1 MNSYNYVMNLYFVC
15 TCIFLIKFKSFMG
28 NLREKYPIILRM
40 REQSVAG
47 LLLPKKRPVKEAN

>member
-1 MNSYNYVMNLYFVC
+1 MNL
-15 TCIFLIKFKSFMG
+15 IILSLMG

-47 LLLPKKRPVKEAN
+47 LLSPPKEACEGG